1 MNIIEVRRQNL
12 LGYIRD
18 TYAGNRAEF
27 CRATGKNPNLINLVL
42 TNNPEYRRNIGE
54 KLARDIEERTGLAS
68 GWLDSPRGIGARKVA
83 KIPILV
89 DSTDV
94 PDKAPLEADYYVV
107 LPVDDPTL
115 ALRSTGLKN
124 LVIVTAQESGMTPT
138 FTVGSNVWVDLGIKK
153 PQGDGVYVLR
163 VSGATQFRRIQQM
176 PNGDLRVSQDDPAY
190 APQILKSKASSAL
203 KVVGKAIAVTTRIT
217 L

>member
-94 PDKAPLEADYYVV
+94 PDTAPLEADYYVV

-138 FTVGSNVWVDLGIKK
+138 FTVGSNVWVDLGTKK

-190 APQILKSKASSAL
+190 APQILKSKASSGL